1 MRDAVNGFLNRQNG
15 CASVNEVRYSKIAP
29 LLRLMRSLACLPP
42 ILLLTISGFLPLY
55 HADGELR
62 TWVSAARLQSKNQG
76 ESFTADRGPGPR
88 EIHFCAVC
96 AFTKGMNGA
105 LHVACRQLVP
115 PHQVSSIV
123 AVASRVAPRWRSL
136 HPISRAPPESLFG

>member
-1 MRDAVNGFLNRQNG
+1 
-15 CASVNEVRYSKIAP
+15 VNEVRHSKIAP
-29 LLRLMRSLACLPP
+29 LSPLTRVLRALACVPP

-62 TWVSAARLQSKNQG
+62 TWVNAARSASKEHG
-76 ESFTADRGPGPR
+76 EGFSAERGPGPR

-96 AFTKGMNGA
+96 AFNKGMNGA
-105 LHVACRQLVP
+105 LHVAVRQLLP
-115 PHQVSSIV
+115 PHQASSIL

-136 HPISRAPPESLFG
+136 HPISRAPPESLFA

>member
-1 MRDAVNGFLNRQNG
+1 
-15 CASVNEVRYSKIAP
+15 VRHSKIAP
-29 LLRLMRSLACLPP
+29 LSPLTRVLRSLACLPP

-62 TWVSAARLQSKNQG
+62 TWVSAARSVSKEQG
-76 ESFTADRGPGPR
+76 EGFSAERGPGPR

-105 LHVACRQLVP
+105 LHVASGQLLP
-115 PHQVSSIV
+115 PHQASAIL
-123 AVASRVAPRWRSL
+123 AVASRVAPRWRALSI
-136 HPISRAPPESLFG
+136 PSRALPPNRFSGERHPFALLSRFLAS